1 MENNQNNN
9 SQNQAETEKKFT
21 QADID
26 AIVEGRLAREKQKY
40 SDYEVLKEKANEL
53 AKLKDSNKTE
63 SEKTAEQLAELKK
76 QLGELTKQ
84 KTISEVRSKVAEK
97 MKIPVSL
104 LTGEDE
110 ESCEKQAKAI
120 LDFAGGKNANYPG
133 TKHTEHRQQ
142 HSENTQNDEAMREFA
157 QKIFGGK

>member
-9 SQNQAETEKKFT
+9 NQNQEGNEKKFT

-40 SDYEVLKEKANEL
+40 ADYEDLKAKADEL
-53 AKLKDSNKTE
+53 AKLKDSKKTE

-84 KTISEVRSKVAEK
+84 KTISEVRNKVAEE
-97 MKIPVSL
+97 MKIPASL

-110 ESCEKQAKAI
+110 EACKKQAKAI
-120 LDFAGGKNANYPG
+120 LDFAGGKKDNYPG
-133 TKHTEHRQQ
+133 TKHNENRQ
-142 HSENTQNDEAMREFA
+142 HKEDSQNDDAMREFA
-157 QKIFGGK
+157 QKLFGGK